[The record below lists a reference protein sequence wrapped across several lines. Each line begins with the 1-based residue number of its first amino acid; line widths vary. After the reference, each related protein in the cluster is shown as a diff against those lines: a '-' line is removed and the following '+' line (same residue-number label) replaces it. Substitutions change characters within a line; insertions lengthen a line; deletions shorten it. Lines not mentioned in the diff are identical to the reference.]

1 MSDYFIYTI
10 ILSAE
15 RFALNL
21 VRPSGVVFVS
31 LAFKSSHEKV
41 VDAYI

>member
-1 MSDYFIYTI
+1 MSDNFIYTI

-21 VRPSGVVFVS
+21 VRPSGVVFLS
-31 LAFKSSHEKV
+31 LAFKLSHREV
-41 VDAYI
+41 VDTYI